1 MRIAAGSGPRAEPPP
16 LRAGRPRPFE
26 SARRPSPVYG
36 PRLVPPSA
44 PAATVRYH
52 EPTPEAALA
61 PGRASTLQVLAA
73 CGVPFATFDA
83 RGACGG
89 LSDAA
94 AALIRG
100 DGAGEATLRWA
111 GSLAAA
117 AGRAG
122 AHSDLPWT
130 GRSPNG
136 RWWLRAQLLPPGDPP
151 RAVVVV
157 FLPATP
163 EPDDAAAGDPGWG
176 LTPRESAVARLL
188 AAGKPSKAIA
198 AALGISTHTARRHT
212 ERVFA
217 KLGVRSRTEAM
228 LALSAWAGG

>member
-1 MRIAAGSGPRAEPPP
+1 MRIAAGSGRRAEPPP

-26 SARRPSPVYG
+26 PARRPSPVYG

-44 PAATVRYH
+44 PAAPLLYR
-52 EPTPEAALA
+52 EPASA
-61 PGRASTLQVLAA
+61 PGLAATLQVLAA

-100 DGAGEATLRWA
+100 DGAGEATVRWA

-117 AGRAG
+117 AARAGRAA

-163 EPDDAAAGDPGWG
+163 EPDDTAACDRGWG
-176 LTPRESAVARLL
+176 LTPRETAVARLL

-198 AALGISTHTARRHT
+198 AALDISTHTARRHT

-228 LALSAWAGG
+228 LALSAWVG